1 MRISAGRPKPVGI
14 WRPIYQ
20 AMDTSKAFHITTKPQ
35 ANSDCAA
42 SLAIGLAATAP
53 GLVDMELGPVG
64 TALGLAVTAPGPAD
78 TGLGRAVMAPG
89 QVDTGLG
96 RVVMAPGPAVT
107 ALGRA
112 AMAPG
117 PDPMAI
123 RPSPNGSPTGRTNL
137 APGLAA

>member
-53 GLVDMELGPVG
+53 GPGDMEL
-64 TALGLAVTAPGPAD
+64 
-78 TGLGRAVMAPG
+78 
-89 QVDTGLG
+89 
-96 RVVMAPGPAVT
+96 GPAVT

-137 APGLAA
+137 APGLEAFHG